1 MLPGKVRCGEH
12 GEVLFVIAVQTNT
25 EETRPW
31 YVRPDPVPGFTKK
44 ALVEWANRV
53 LAPEALIVFVSD
65 DPACF
70 AAAAERAAGHER
82 VVVGTRKSSNWG
94 CLHIG

>member
-1 MLPGKVRCGEH
+1 M
-12 GEVLFVIAVQTNT
+12 IAVQTTT